1 MFCLNKRRILSLKK
15 NQYKF
20 GMKSRKLSLNIKAMR
35 SCNNSHSNKRGKKYS
50 YFQDR
55 INILGDYEL

>member
-1 MFCLNKRRILSLKK
+1 
-15 NQYKF
+15 
-20 GMKSRKLSLNIKAMR
+20 MKSRKLSLNIKAMR